1 MTPAELNA
9 LSAPQFWRRVSCA
22 LYEQLVLLGVIA
34 LTFLVPNLALGIAFG
49 VSLPSWLTFLYLYTV
64 LGIYFVW
71 YWTKS
76 GQTLA
81 MQTWRVRII
90 TQHGDALDKRKA
102 IWRYLADRPK
112 DDRAFCTGA
121 LKPLNRVSLLHLLVR
136 LGERAGVTGVHP
148 HRFRHTFAINFLR
161 NGGDLFSLKRLLGH
175 SDLAMVEH
183 YLALA
188 QSDDETAHRKA
199 SPVDNWRL

>member
-9 LSAPQFWRRVSCA
+9 LPSPQFWRRVSCC

-34 LTFLVPNLALGIAFG
+34 FTFLLPNLGLGILFG
-49 VSLPSWLTFLYLYTV
+49 ISLPSWLTFVYLYAV

-90 TQHGDALDKRKA
+90 AKDGHQIGKSQAFLRYVYGSLWLIPCVILQWAFHLEKWQIIEMLFAVALF
-102 IWRYLADRPK
+102 IWPLSIYLDRRHNLQRQSIPDRFAGTRLVELPK
-112 DDRAFCTGA
+112 
-121 LKPLNRVSLLHLLVR
+121 NRVTL
-136 LGERAGVTGVHP
+136 
-148 HRFRHTFAINFLR
+148 N
-161 NGGDLFSLKRLLGH
+161 
-175 SDLAMVEH
+175 
-183 YLALA
+183 
-188 QSDDETAHRKA
+188 
-199 SPVDNWRL
+199 